1 MEKTANLI
9 GRLALGYVF
18 VHLGVTGAFAGGAHH
33 FAWLAFDALAII
45 GGVALL
51 LGWHIR
57 QMALGLAVLAV
68 LAAMTHHEGL
78 GWVLA
83 AGLVLLATRDAC
95 SLCLDNRLNRLL
107 HR

>member
-18 VHLGVTGAFAGGAHH
+18 VQIGVTGALDVGIAHP
-33 FAWLAFDALAII
+33 AWFAFDALAIA
-45 GGVALL
+45 GGLALL

-57 QMALGLAVLAV
+57 QMAVALAVLAV
-68 LAAMTHHEGL
+68 VAATTQHQEL

-83 AGLVLLATRDAC
+83 VGLLLLASRDAC
-95 SLCLDNRLNRLL
+95 SLCLDNRLLR
-107 HR
+107 R